1 MVDFDAALF
10 HHFFKLPI
18 ADRIRYIPTDAP
30 QDHVTFKMA
39 ALELDHLA
47 LPLEAFPAIISQST
61 TMKNLRQNPAAS
73 LRQGPSPVGRNP
85 GN

>member
-1 MVDFDAALF
+1 LTTQRLSVEWSTSTPSLF
-10 HHFFKLPI
+10 HHFFKPPI

-61 TMKNLRQNPAAS
+61 AMKNLRQNPAAS
-73 LRQGPSPVGRNP
+73 LR
-85 GN
+85 